1 MRLLAPIVAALVLST
16 MPLVLTTDGARANP
30 RADQLA
36 AEAAALIDQGDL
48 GGAESKLKLAI
59 EVDRANVRANTAMAR
74 LLLLRN
80 ELGPAQQ
87 HANVALGTM
96 KTDAEALITLV
107 RIQAL
112 QGQAENTVT
121 RVQDV
126 ANTFRDDPGVQLA
139 YAEALLAA
147 RRFDPAMQAAT
158 RVLKAQETS
167 VPAMKVLA
175 RAYLGLERPVTAES
189 ILLRAL
195 EIERDPEALSLL
207 AGIRFGEKNLIE
219 ARLLLEEALQVQPGY
234 VEALNSAG
242 AIYVIVRNW
251 EVALKDLNK
260 AIAIAPSFA
269 EAWLN
274 LGSAQRGAGMFAEA
288 ETSWKRALTLE
299 PKMADIWFNLGI
311 LYLENP
317 IASRDRI
324 QQLTESINAF
334 NAFKRFVNNDP
345 NVDKYIEE
353 ARLLIKQEQE
363 RRNEQLKPK
372 PEATEGGEAP
382 PAEGDEEQP

>member
-1 MRLLAPIVAALVLST
+1 MKRLASIALAFVLSALPFSPT
-16 MPLVLTTDGARANP
+16 VGSANANP

-36 AEAAALIDQGDL
+36 AEASALIDRGDL
-48 GGAESKLKLAI
+48 GGADGKLKLAL
-59 EVDRANVRANTAMAR
+59 EVDRTNTRANAAMAR

-87 HANVALGTM
+87 HANVALGTT

-112 QGQAENTVT
+112 QGQADNTVT
-121 RVQDV
+121 RVQEV

-147 RRFDPAMQAAT
+147 GRFDPAMQAAT

-167 VPAMKVLA
+167 VSAMKVLA

-219 ARLLLEEALQVQPGY
+219 ARLLLEEALQAQPGF

-251 EVALKDLNK
+251 DAALKDLNR

-274 LGSAQRGAGMFAEA
+274 LGSAQRGAGKFADA
-288 ETSWKRALTLE
+288 ETSWKRALTLA
-299 PKMADIWFNLGI
+299 PKMADVWFNLGI

-317 IASRDRI
+317 IGQRDRI

-334 NAFKRFVNNDP
+334 NAFKRFVTNDP

-372 PEATEGGEAP
+372 PEATEGDEAP
-382 PAEGDEEQP
+382 PAEGGEE